1 LNLVIPDIQLVEIF
15 MKDLEMLRQIS
26 RRTFQQAF
34 AALNT
39 AENMESF
46 LAEHFSGGKLLEEW
60 SDPDSSFFF
69 AKRND
74 QPIGY
79 LKINRNQ
86 AQTVLPN
93 EGGLEIERIY
103 VDRELKG
110 RGIGGLFIQKAVEL
124 AKEFGSKYVWL
135 GVWEHNESAIRFY
148 EKKGFR
154 PYSHHIFKLGDDE
167 QTDILMKRDM
177 V

>member
-1 LNLVIPDIQLVEIF
+1 MQNIFPGENFWRNGLN
-15 MKDLEMLRQIS
+15 
-26 RRTFQQAF
+26 
-34 AALNT
+34 
-39 AENMESF
+39 
-46 LAEHFSGGKLLEEW
+46 
-60 SDPDSSFFF
+60 PDSSFFF
-69 AKRND
+69 AKRNG

-79 LKINRNQ
+79 LKINRDL

-110 RGIGGLFIQKAVEL
+110 RGIGGLFIQKAVEM
-124 AKEFGSKYVWL
+124 AKELGSKYIWL

-154 PYSHHIFKLGDDE
+154 PYSQHIFKLGDDE

-177 V
+177 VYRKPAPYFHKKRKGYRYRYSARTGSTLAVVFGY